1 MRNPSLNENAQ
12 YSSVPGARGKQNIDR
27 TTRAHIE
34 QAYGK
39 LPMRFEANEGQT
51 DARVKFIAR
60 GAGYS
65 VFLTGDEAVMQLH
78 KQELKSEG
86 TAEQRA
92 AETPVESVALRMKL
106 AGSNSSSRVS
116 GIGRLSSSSN
126 YFIGNDP
133 AAWRKGI
140 SNYSKVRYESV
151 YPGID
156 LVWYGNQRLLEHD
169 FLIAP
174 GADPSR
180 IRLSFSGMDKMSIDG
195 EASLVLQAGDEDLRM
210 LKPHAWQESTG
221 GRRAISCDYSLSEK
235 DQVEFRLG
243 DYDTTLPLVIDP
255 VLVYSTYIGGIGTD
269 TGLDIAV
276 DDAGAAYISG
286 QTSSSDFPAN
296 QIRPTI
302 RNLPDAYVL
311 KINPA
316 GDAIVFGALIGGD
329 GGDSATTVS
338 VDPGGNIYLAGST
351 SSTNFPLQNPLQTSR
366 RGIQDAFAVKID
378 ASGSTLLFSTYLG
391 GEGIDSASSLAVAGD
406 GNLYLTGSSDSGDFP
421 LVNAFQTVKTGSGAY
436 VSDNGGASWSEIG
449 NGLSGGD
456 ANDLVIFP
464 GASSTIFA
472 GTDRGVFKSV
482 DGGSSWTLLGGPQF
496 IRNINQ
502 IIVDP
507 TSQDILYAVTA
518 NQLFKSVNGGATWVL
533 KPLSGVRTIAIDPV
547 TPSKLYAGTIVGLS
561 ISSNGGDSWT
571 SVTIPPVSGGIIG
584 TIEAVTVDPVTPTTV
599 YVGPLSGIY
608 KSVNGGATWTF
619 AGAGIPIPGIT
630 RITRIAISPSNPGTL
645 YAMSNNT
652 SIYKTIDAGGNWVK
666 LNTPAI
672 GTPAIS
678 ALPLPLAVSPD
689 NPEVVSTGSRGLGI
703 LRSNDGGAT
712 WNSVN
717 NGLGARDIRGLVIDS
732 NAPGKVYAGAD
743 SGTDAF
749 IAKLDTT
756 TSSLVYSSYLGGG
769 AADSGLGIAVD
780 SSGAAYITGSTTSIN
795 FPVANAFQPSIAG
808 LGDAYVAKIN
818 ETGSSISWATYLGGS
833 GSDTGQ
839 GIALGATGEIF
850 ITGGTTSNDFPVN
863 NPVQPSLN
871 GTQDAYIVRMKNDGS
886 GLDFSTYLGGSG
898 AEVGVAIAVDAAGA
912 AYVTGLTTSVDFPT
926 ISAAQS
932 SIGGSPSTISV
943 DAFVTKLNTS
953 GTAIIYSTY
962 LGGGGTD
969 QGLSIAVDTA
979 ANAYVTGVTLSSD
992 FPTTPFPIRATGVND
1007 AFVTKLGASADLAIT
1022 LSGAPNPVM
1031 VKKELTYSLIAANNG
1046 PDPAAGARV
1055 TVTLP
1060 QGAPLVSA
1068 ASSIGSCS
1076 GESVIHCELG
1086 DLAPGSAAEITIIVS
1101 PSSVGT
1107 IIAGA
1112 NVMSG
1117 TLDINPANNTATLE
1131 TSVSLSPSIYGRVTI
1146 EGGAGVS
1153 GVTVAVD
1160 GSGRPPVVTAGDGYY
1175 QVSELTKGASYTVT
1189 PSRQGYVFH
1198 PPSREINKL
1207 QSDRRA
1213 DFGAVACAFSLSTTS
1228 LSFPATGGIG
1238 DVTLSSADHLC
1249 AWTATSNA
1257 PWIKLISAPAGNGSG
1272 SVKFEVEPTV
1282 GSRNGTI
1289 TIAGLRLK
1297 VFQEFNACESAS
1309 FNATPRI
1316 DLPLDDY
1323 GHLMLVNDFNQDSR
1337 LDMVI
1342 LKTTIGS
1349 KGFLFFPGAS
1359 DGAFGSPV
1367 TVLSLPEGQGVFS
1380 DLAAGDFNSDGALDI
1395 VTVSND
1401 GPSARRVWVILNNG
1415 AGGFAPP
1422 LTFNIREFPT
1432 SITTGDFNSD
1442 GKTDLVIAVAN
1453 LNNDRTTD
1461 ALLFLND
1468 GNGGFGQ
1475 PQEIRPNIGFFL
1487 WIPQKVKAVDLDND
1501 GKLDLVFF
1509 NSGLSVVTTYKGDG
1523 AGGFTFQP
1531 VSDTD
1536 LGFSPAGAI
1545 GDFNGDSHPDI
1556 LAVASSGSVE
1566 DLVVYLNDGTGSF
1579 GAPVRTPT
1587 RQGVFSTQGA
1597 IAEDFDGDGKTDVVL
1612 RTFNL
1617 SSQRTTGIRSFT
1629 ATTGGRFSGP
1639 IIFQPSVVSQ
1649 ATAAADF
1656 NRDGAPDIIS
1666 VNLNGSFTIVSAQ
1679 GGGFNAPRGFDF
1691 SPPGVVSPQFSATDL
1706 KSGDLN
1712 GDGAMDLVIAASGLS
1727 DAVMMFGDGRGAL
1740 SDSVLINSGVTDGF
1754 PVAIELRDFNND
1766 GKPDLAL
1773 LNSNTRNVVVLLGDG
1788 QGGFTQCATFGAG
1801 AIARGLVSAD
1811 FNNDG
1816 NIDLVVRGQS
1826 SGLDLYLGNG
1836 QGGFTQSATGI
1847 GGNVVNVLF
1856 TNGDFNGDGI
1866 ADLALF
1872 DDLQS
1877 PTGNGVNIV
1886 ILIGDGRGGFGEPS
1900 NVMVQERLI
1909 LLRAADL
1916 NLDGRDD
1923 LIYTQGFVGD
1933 ALFVILSN
1941 PEGGFGAPVRYQV
1954 GGGTKSVVSTD
1965 INGDAKPDL
1974 ISASFSTGTIGILL
1988 GKGDGGFN
1996 QPVNLP
2002 VISATSVIG
2011 VSDFD
2016 VIAPGDFDGDG
2027 AIDLAIS
2034 QGGSSL
2040 ITALKNRSICAPT
2053 GGVVP
2058 ASPTSKFR
2066 YRVARN
2072 SIVTLHGENLSPDER
2087 AAIPPFLPTSLAD
2100 ARVKIKD
2107 SAGAEGIS
2115 PGADQVKLRLQPSLR
2130 GSGEVSVELSVDGR
2144 AANTVRIKIK

>member
-1 MRNPSLNENAQ
+1 MTTHKLSLVSIFALFTCALLFLTPDRIHDPLLNKNVN
-12 YSSVPGARGKQNIDR
+12 YSYVPFTLGKQNIDR
-27 TTRAHIE
+27 TMRARIE

-65 VFLTGDEAVMQLH
+65 VFLTGAEAVMRLH
-78 KQELKSEG
+78 KREG
-86 TAEQRA
+86 ESGRTAEETV
-92 AETPVESVALRMKL
+92 ETPVESAALRVSL
-106 AGSNSSSRVS
+106 AGSNPSGHVS
-116 GIGRLSSSSN
+116 GIGRLSATSN

-133 AAWRKGI
+133 AAWRRGV
-140 SNYSKVRYESV
+140 SNYSKVKYQSV

-169 FLIAP
+169 FMIAP
-174 GADPSR
+174 GAEPSR
-180 IRLSFSGMDKMSIDG
+180 IKLSFSGTDKMSIESEG
-195 EASLVLQAGDEDLRM
+195 ALVLRVGGEDLRM
-210 LKPHAWQESTG
+210 LKPQAWQEPNG

-296 QIRPTI
+296 PIQPTI

-338 VDPGGNIYLAGST
+338 VDPGGNVYLAGST
-351 SSTNFPLQNPLQTSR
+351 SSTNFPLQRPLQTSR
-366 RGIQDAFAVKID
+366 RGILDAFAVKID

-406 GNLYLTGSSDSGDFP
+406 GNLYLTGSTDSGDFP

-436 VSDNGGASWSEIG
+436 ASDNGGASWSEIS

-482 DGGSSWTLLGGPQF
+482 DGGSSWILLGGPQF

-571 SVTIPPVSGGIIG
+571 SVPITSITGGTIG
-584 TIEAVTVDPVTPTTV
+584 TTEAVTVDPVTPATV
-599 YVGPLSGIY
+599 YVGSSRGIY

-619 AGAGIPIPGIT
+619 AGAGIPLFSAAA

-645 YAMSNNT
+645 YAMANNA
-652 SIYKTIDAGGNWVK
+652 SIYKTIDAGANWVQ
-666 LNTPAI
+666 LITPAI

-689 NPEVVSTGSRGLGI
+689 NPEVVYTGSRGLGI
-703 LRSNDGGAT
+703 LRSNDGGET
-712 WNSVN
+712 WDTVN
-717 NGLGARDIRGLVIDS
+717 NGLSARDIRALVIDS

-1007 AFVTKLGASADLAIT
+1007 AFVTKLGVSADLAIT

-1213 DFGAVACAFSLSTTS
+1213 D
-1228 LSFPATGGIG
+1228 
-1238 DVTLSSADHLC
+1238 
-1249 AWTATSNA
+1249 
-1257 PWIKLISAPAGNGSG
+1257 
-1272 SVKFEVEPTV
+1272 
-1282 GSRNGTI
+1282 
-1289 TIAGLRLK
+1289 
-1297 VFQEFNACESAS
+1297 
-1309 FNATPRI
+1309 
-1316 DLPLDDY
+1316 
-1323 GHLMLVNDFNQDSR
+1323 
-1337 LDMVI
+1337 
-1342 LKTTIGS
+1342 
-1349 KGFLFFPGAS
+1349 
-1359 DGAFGSPV
+1359 
-1367 TVLSLPEGQGVFS
+1367 
-1380 DLAAGDFNSDGALDI
+1380 
-1395 VTVSND
+1395 
-1401 GPSARRVWVILNNG
+1401 
-1415 AGGFAPP
+1415 
-1422 LTFNIREFPT
+1422 
-1432 SITTGDFNSD
+1432 
-1442 GKTDLVIAVAN
+1442 
-1453 LNNDRTTD
+1453 
-1461 ALLFLND
+1461 
-1468 GNGGFGQ
+1468 
-1475 PQEIRPNIGFFL
+1475 
-1487 WIPQKVKAVDLDND
+1487 
-1501 GKLDLVFF
+1501 
-1509 NSGLSVVTTYKGDG
+1509 
-1523 AGGFTFQP
+1523 
-1531 VSDTD
+1531 
-1536 LGFSPAGAI
+1536 
-1545 GDFNGDSHPDI
+1545 
-1556 LAVASSGSVE
+1556 
-1566 DLVVYLNDGTGSF
+1566 
-1579 GAPVRTPT
+1579 
-1587 RQGVFSTQGA
+1587 
-1597 IAEDFDGDGKTDVVL
+1597 
-1612 RTFNL
+1612 
-1617 SSQRTTGIRSFT
+1617 
-1629 ATTGGRFSGP
+1629 
-1639 IIFQPSVVSQ
+1639 
-1649 ATAAADF
+1649 
-1656 NRDGAPDIIS
+1656 
-1666 VNLNGSFTIVSAQ
+1666 
-1679 GGGFNAPRGFDF
+1679 
-1691 SPPGVVSPQFSATDL
+1691 
-1706 KSGDLN
+1706 
-1712 GDGAMDLVIAASGLS
+1712 
-1727 DAVMMFGDGRGAL
+1727 
-1740 SDSVLINSGVTDGF
+1740 
-1754 PVAIELRDFNND
+1754 
-1766 GKPDLAL
+1766 
-1773 LNSNTRNVVVLLGDG
+1773 
-1788 QGGFTQCATFGAG
+1788 
-1801 AIARGLVSAD
+1801 
-1811 FNNDG
+1811 
-1816 NIDLVVRGQS
+1816 
-1826 SGLDLYLGNG
+1826 
-1836 QGGFTQSATGI
+1836 
-1847 GGNVVNVLF
+1847 
-1856 TNGDFNGDGI
+1856 
-1866 ADLALF
+1866 
-1872 DDLQS
+1872 
-1877 PTGNGVNIV
+1877 
-1886 ILIGDGRGGFGEPS
+1886 
-1900 NVMVQERLI
+1900 
-1909 LLRAADL
+1909 
-1916 NLDGRDD
+1916 
-1923 LIYTQGFVGD
+1923 
-1933 ALFVILSN
+1933 
-1941 PEGGFGAPVRYQV
+1941 
-1954 GGGTKSVVSTD
+1954 
-1965 INGDAKPDL
+1965 
-1974 ISASFSTGTIGILL
+1974 
-1988 GKGDGGFN
+1988 
-1996 QPVNLP
+1996 
-2002 VISATSVIG
+2002 
-2011 VSDFD
+2011 
-2016 VIAPGDFDGDG
+2016 
-2027 AIDLAIS
+2027 
-2034 QGGSSL
+2034 
-2040 ITALKNRSICAPT
+2040 
-2053 GGVVP
+2053 
-2058 ASPTSKFR
+2058 
-2066 YRVARN
+2066 
-2072 SIVTLHGENLSPDER
+2072 
-2087 AAIPPFLPTSLAD
+2087 
-2100 ARVKIKD
+2100 
-2107 SAGAEGIS
+2107 
-2115 PGADQVKLRLQPSLR
+2115 
-2130 GSGEVSVELSVDGR
+2130 
-2144 AANTVRIKIK
+2144 

>member
-1 MRNPSLNENAQ
+1 MNSLKLTRVIIFSLIAGALLFLRPDQIRDQSLNKNQ
-12 YSSVPGARGKQNIDR
+12 GYSFVPGARDKQNIDR
-27 TTRAHIE
+27 TTRARIK

-39 LPMRFEANEGQT
+39 LPMRFEANEGQI
-51 DARVKFIAR
+51 DARVKFMAR

-78 KQELKSEG
+78 KQELKTEG
-86 TAEQRA
+86 TAELRT

-140 SNYSKVRYESV
+140 SNYSKVKYESV

-180 IRLSFSGMDKMSIDG
+180 IKLSFSGMDKMSIDG
-195 EASLVLQAGDEDLRM
+195 EGSLVLRAGDEDLRM

-269 TGLDIAV
+269 TGQDIAV

-296 QIRPTI
+296 PIQPTI

-329 GGDSATTVS
+329 GGESAATVS
-338 VDPGGNIYLAGST
+338 VDPGGNVYLAGST

-366 RGIQDAFAVKID
+366 RGILDAFAVKID

-391 GEGIDSASSLAVAGD
+391 GEGIDNASSLAVAGD
-406 GNLYLTGSSDSGDFP
+406 GDLYLTGSSDSGDFP

-436 VSDNGGASWSEIG
+436 TSDNGGASWSEIG

-472 GTDRGVFKSV
+472 GTDRGVYKSV
-482 DGGSSWTLLGGPQF
+482 DGGSSWVLLGGPQF

-533 KPLSGVRTIAIDPV
+533 KPLSGVRTLAIDPV
-547 TPSKLYAGTIVGLS
+547 TPSKLYAGTIAGLS

-571 SVTIPPVSGGIIG
+571 SVNIPPVSGGIIG
-584 TIEAVTVDPVTPTTV
+584 TIEAIAVDPVTPSTV

-619 AGAGIPIPGIT
+619 AGNGIPLPGIT

-645 YAMSNNT
+645 YAISNNV
-652 SIYKTIDAGGNWVK
+652 SIYKTIDAGGNWVQ
-666 LNTPAI
+666 LNTPVI
-672 GTPAIS
+672 GAPANS
-678 ALPLPLAVSPD
+678 VLPLPLAVSPD
-689 NPEVVSTGSRGLGI
+689 NPEVVYTGSRGLGI

-712 WNSVN
+712 WDTVN
-717 NGLGARDIRGLVIDS
+717 NGLSARDIRALVIGS
-732 NAPGKVYAGAD
+732 NAAGKIYAGAD

-749 IAKLDTT
+749 IAKIDTT
-756 TSSLVYSSYLGGG
+756 TSSLAYSSYLGGG

-780 SSGAAYITGSTTSIN
+780 SGRAAYITGSTTSIN
-795 FPVANAFQPSIAG
+795 FPVANAFQATIGG

-818 ETGSSISWATYLGGS
+818 ETGSSISWATYIGGS
-833 GSDTGQ
+833 GNDTGQ

-850 ITGGTTSNDFPVN
+850 ITGGTTSNDFPIN
-863 NPVQPSLN
+863 NPVQASLN
-871 GTQDAYIVRMKNDGS
+871 GAQDAYIVRMKNDGS
-886 GLDFSTYLGGSG
+886 ALDFSTYMGGSG
-898 AEVGVAIAVDAAGA
+898 AEIATAIAVDAAGG

-926 ISAAQS
+926 ISAVQS
-932 SIGGSPSTISV
+932 TIGGSPPFSSI
-943 DAFVTKLNTS
+943 DAFVTKLNT
-953 GTAIIYSTY
+953 GGNAIIYSTY

-979 ANAYVTGVTLSSD
+979 ANAYVTGITLSSN
-992 FPTTPFPIRATGVND
+992 FPTTPSPIRSGSPSD

-1046 PDPAAGARV
+1046 PDPADGVRV

-1060 QGAPLVSA
+1060 QGAPLVSL

-1076 GESVIHCELG
+1076 GESVINCDLG
-1086 DLAPGSAAEITIIVS
+1086 DLAPGSAAKITIIVS

-1112 NVMSG
+1112 NVTGG
-1117 TLDINPANNTATLE
+1117 TSDINPANNTATLE
-1131 TSVSLSPSIYGRVTI
+1131 TKVSPLPSIYGRVTT
-1146 EGGAGVS
+1146 EDGAGVS

-1160 GSGRPPVVTAGDGYY
+1160 GSGRPPAVTAGDGYY
-1175 QVSELTKGASYTVT
+1175 QVSELTKGGSYIVT

-1207 QSDRRA
+1207 QSDRQA
-1213 DFGAVACAFSLSTTS
+1213 NFGAVACAFSLSTAS

-1238 DVTLSSADHLC
+1238 NVTLKSSDRRC

-1272 SVKFEVEPTV
+1272 PVKFEVEPTV

-1289 TIAGLRLK
+1289 TIGGARLT
-1297 VFQEFNACESAS
+1297 VLQEFNACESAS

-1367 TVLSLPEGQGVFS
+1367 TVLSLPEGQGVFP

-1442 GKTDLVIAVAN
+1442 GKTDIVIAIVQLDGNITA
-1453 LNNDRTTD
+1453 D

-1468 GNGGFGQ
+1468 GTGGFGQ
-1475 PQEIRPNIGFFL
+1475 PQEIRPGLGFL
-1487 WIPQKVKAVDLDND
+1487 PRGSDKVRAVDLDKD
-1501 GKLDLVFF
+1501 GKLDLV
-1509 NSGLSVVTTYKGDG
+1509 SGSSMVTTYKGDG

-1531 VSDTD
+1531 VFDTD
-1536 LGFSPAGAI
+1536 FGFSPAGAG
-1545 GDFNGDSHPDI
+1545 GDFNGDGYPDI
-1556 LAVASSGSVE
+1556 LAVAAGAGME

-1587 RQGVFSTQGA
+1587 RQSVFSTQGA

-1612 RTFNL
+1612 KTFN
-1617 SSQRTTGIRSFT
+1617 QNRATGIRLFT

-1639 IIFQPSVVSQ
+1639 IIFQPSAVPG
-1649 ATAAADF
+1649 AMAAGDF
-1656 NRDGAPDIIS
+1656 NRDGTPDIIS
-1666 VNLNGSFTIVSAQ
+1666 VNLSGSLTILSAQ

-1691 SPPGVVSPQFSATDL
+1691 SPPDIVAQQFSLTDL

-1712 GDGAMDLVIAASGLS
+1712 GDGAPDLVIAALGLS
-1727 DAVMMFGDGRGAL
+1727 DAVMMFGNGRGAF
-1740 SDSVLINSGVTDGF
+1740 SDSVRINSGGPGGV
-1754 PVAIELRDFNND
+1754 PIAIELRDFNND
-1766 GKPDLAL
+1766 GNPDLAL
-1773 LNSNTRNVVVLLGDG
+1773 LNSSTHDIVVLLGDG
-1788 QGGFTQCATFGAG
+1788 RGGFTPSATIGGAL
-1801 AIARGLVSAD
+1801 AVARGFVSAD

-1816 NIDLVVRGQS
+1816 NLDLVFSAQS
-1826 SGLDLYLGNG
+1826 SGLELYLGNG

-1847 GGNVVNVLF
+1847 GGNLVNIVF
-1856 TNGDFNGDGI
+1856 TAGDFNGDGI

-1872 DDLQS
+1872 DGLQVQTS
-1877 PTGNGVNIV
+1877 NGFIIA

-1900 NVMVQERLI
+1900 NVMVQERLAI
-1909 LLRAADL
+1909 LSAADL

-1923 LIYTQGFVGD
+1923 LIGIGGFFVD
-1933 ALFVILSN
+1933 AMFVISSN
-1941 PEGGFGAPVRYQV
+1941 PGGGFGASVRYQV
-1954 GGGTKSVVSTD
+1954 GGGTRSVVSTD

-1974 ISASFSTGTIGILL
+1974 ISASFRTGTIAILL
-1988 GKGDGGFN
+1988 GEGDGGFN

-2002 VISATSVIG
+2002 VFSPLQAVFTAE
-2011 VSDFD
+2011 FD
-2016 VIAPGDFDGDG
+2016 VIATGDFDADG

-2040 ITALKNRSICAPT
+2040 ITALKNRSIC
-2053 GGVVP
+2053 VP
-2058 ASPTSKFR
+2058 
-2066 YRVARN
+2066 
-2072 SIVTLHGENLSPDER
+2072 
-2087 AAIPPFLPTSLAD
+2087 
-2100 ARVKIKD
+2100 
-2107 SAGAEGIS
+2107 AGAEGVL
-2115 PGADQVKLRLQPSLR
+2115 PG
-2130 GSGEVSVELSVDGR
+2130 VD
-2144 AANTVRIKIK
+2144 K